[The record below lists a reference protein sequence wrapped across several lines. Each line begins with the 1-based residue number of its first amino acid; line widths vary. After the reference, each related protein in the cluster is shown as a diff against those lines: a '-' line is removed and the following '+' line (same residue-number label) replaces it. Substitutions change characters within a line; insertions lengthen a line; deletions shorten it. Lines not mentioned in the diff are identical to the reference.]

1 MASVAWVVLTPLV
14 LIGFP
19 VALLSWILGQVV
31 GERERAW
38 QLARTGERENH
49 ELCLVDSYDRTFEFP
64 SDPGRESNIEFFST
78 SIALPPP
85 VVAYRS
91 VQVLGHTE

>member
-1 MASVAWVVLTPLV
+1 MG
-14 LIGFP
+14 GFDP
-19 VALLSWILGQVV
+19 SCFDWISCCSLELDPRQVV